1 MKTVNVE
8 TFEQFKELVDG
19 SAFTWVGM
27 TSDEG
32 NLSAIEDFFK
42 NEAHVMNPETEMEVH
57 IWTGA
62 QGNEWM
68 GLIKDPYPQ
77 DITCLSLPLNQ
88 FNNISWLA
96 NIKLQVGARWLDDI
110 YDNNLRHEK
119 GE

>member
-32 NLSAIEDFFK
+32 NLSAIEEFFK
-42 NEAHVMNPETEMEVH
+42 NEAHVMEPGQEMEVH

-68 GLIKDPYPQ
+68 DLIKDPYQP
-77 DITCLSLPLNQ
+77 DITCLSFPLDQ
-88 FNNISWLA
+88 FSNIG
-96 NIKLQVGARWLDDI
+96 KLSMLKFQVGARWLDDI